1 MGNNHFNVAWAKS
14 TALYTKAA
22 SVLGVGYPEMM
33 VLYALE
39 SMGELTQ
46 KQIAENFGMQKQT
59 VHTVVSALQK
69 KGYLLLEASEGDK
82 REKRIVLTESGQ
94 VYAHRMI
101 APLRKAEERVYRT
114 IGNERLQAMCEIL
127 DLFNLLFERELSGGL
142 WAVNNKRTFFQ
153 YVIPSVLSFALS
165 GVYAIVDGFF
175 VGNSIGD
182 AGLSAINIAY
192 PITAV
197 LQSVGTGIGMG
208 GSVKYSILKAA
219 GNEKKA
225 REFVA
230 GATWLML
237 LFSAVLTVTVFFT
250 SEKILS
256 ALGASGELLTLGN
269 EYIKV
274 IALGAILQVFGTGL
288 VPFMRNYGG
297 SLWAMIAMICGFATN
312 IALDYTFVWVLGR
325 GMYGAALATI
335 IGQGVTMAV
344 ALVYCAIKKNLT
356 LKIAPVD
363 TPKTAFQILKIG
375 LAPFGLTLA
384 PNISLVIINR
394 FSVSYGGQEA
404 IATYACISYII
415 CIVYLL
421 LQGVG
426 DGSQPLMSQFYGAGE
441 EKSLKQTKT
450 LAYEFSMVLAVIS
463 AILIYL
469 LRGKIGLLFGS
480 SAEVNAGVIKVMPIF
495 LVSVPF
501 DAITRVS
508 TAAFYATEKSVL
520 SYVLTFIEPIIMLV
534 LMLML
539 PPVFG
544 GQIMIWWSTVF
555 AKVITA
561 SVSIVL
567 SVRYSAQRNR

>member
-1 MGNNHFNVAWAKS
+1 
-14 TALYTKAA
+14 
-22 SVLGVGYPEMM
+22 
-33 VLYALE
+33 
-39 SMGELTQ
+39 
-46 KQIAENFGMQKQT
+46 
-59 VHTVVSALQK
+59 
-69 KGYLLLEASEGDK
+69 
-82 REKRIVLTESGQ
+82 
-94 VYAHRMI
+94 MI
-101 APLRKAEERVYRT
+101 A
-114 IGNERLQAMCEIL
+114 
-127 DLFNLLFERELSGGL
+127 
-142 WAVNNKRTFFQ
+142 
-153 YVIPSVLSFALS
+153 FALS
-165 GVYAIVDGFF
+165 GVYAIVDGYF
-175 VGNSIGD
+175 VGNAIGD

-192 PITAV
+192 PIVA
-197 LQSVGTGIGMG
+197 LQQAIGTGIGMG
-208 GSVKYSILKAA
+208 GAVYYSIYKAE
-219 GNEKKA
+219 GRLKKA
-225 REFVA
+225 ESFIAVGWWLLVA
-230 GATWLML
+230 ASFILTIAIF
-237 LFSAVLTVTVFFT
+237 FSARRLLVLLGAE
-250 SEKILS
+250 SMILS
-256 ALGASGELLTLGN
+256 YAE

-274 IALGAILQVFGTGL
+274 IALGTLLQILGTGL

-375 LAPFGLTLA
+375 LAPFGLTLV

-508 TAAFYATEKSVL
+508 TAAFYATEKNVL

>member
-1 MGNNHFNVAWAKS
+1 M
-14 TALYTKAA
+14 
-22 SVLGVGYPEMM
+22 
-33 VLYALE
+33 
-39 SMGELTQ
+39 
-46 KQIAENFGMQKQT
+46 
-59 VHTVVSALQK
+59 
-69 KGYLLLEASEGDK
+69 
-82 REKRIVLTESGQ
+82 
-94 VYAHRMI
+94 
-101 APLRKAEERVYRT
+101 
-114 IGNERLQAMCEIL
+114 
-127 DLFNLLFERELSGGL
+127 
-142 WAVNNKRTFFQ
+142 NNKRTFFQ

-197 LQSVGTGIGMG
+197 LQSVGT
-208 GSVKYSILKAA
+208 

-312 IALDYTFVWVLGR
+312 VALDYTFVWVLGR

-404 IATYACISYII
+404 IATYACIYYII

-508 TAAFYATEKSVL
+508 TAAFYATEKNVL

-567 SVRYSAQRNR
+567 SVRYSTQRNR

>member
-1 MGNNHFNVAWAKS
+1 M
-14 TALYTKAA
+14 
-22 SVLGVGYPEMM
+22 
-33 VLYALE
+33 
-39 SMGELTQ
+39 
-46 KQIAENFGMQKQT
+46 
-59 VHTVVSALQK
+59 
-69 KGYLLLEASEGDK
+69 
-82 REKRIVLTESGQ
+82 
-94 VYAHRMI
+94 
-101 APLRKAEERVYRT
+101 
-114 IGNERLQAMCEIL
+114 
-127 DLFNLLFERELSGGL
+127 
-142 WAVNNKRTFFQ
+142 NNKRTFFQ

-256 ALGASGELLTLGN
+256 DLGASGELLTLGK

-312 IALDYTFVWVLGR
+312 VALDYTFVWVLRR

-375 LAPFGLTLA
+375 LAPFGLTFA

-426 DGSQPLMSQFYGAGE
+426 DGSQPLMSQFCGAGE

-508 TAAFYATEKSVL
+508 AAAFYATEKSVL

-544 GQIMIWWSTVF
+544 GQITIWWSAVF

>member
-1 MGNNHFNVAWAKS
+1 M
-14 TALYTKAA
+14 
-22 SVLGVGYPEMM
+22 
-33 VLYALE
+33 
-39 SMGELTQ
+39 
-46 KQIAENFGMQKQT
+46 
-59 VHTVVSALQK
+59 
-69 KGYLLLEASEGDK
+69 
-82 REKRIVLTESGQ
+82 
-94 VYAHRMI
+94 
-101 APLRKAEERVYRT
+101 
-114 IGNERLQAMCEIL
+114 
-127 DLFNLLFERELSGGL
+127 
-142 WAVNNKRTFFQ
+142 NNKRTFFQ

-312 IALDYTFVWVLGR
+312 VALDYTFVWVLGR

-394 FSVSYGGQEA
+394 FSVYYGGQEA

-480 SAEVNAGVIKVMPIF
+480 SADNYTQYRDWKDAKVHQEKEKEKEAAKAQEDKTAKVRLNEKRRMSFKEKREFEQLEQEIADLETEKNAIEEALCSGT
-495 LVSVPF
+495 LSV
-501 DAITRVS
+501 DEL
-508 TAAFYATEKSVL
+508 TEKSKRLPEL
-520 SYVLTFIEPIIMLV
+520 SDLIDEKTLRWLELSEIE
-534 LMLML
+534 
-539 PPVFG
+539 
-544 GQIMIWWSTVF
+544 S
-555 AKVITA
+555 
-561 SVSIVL
+561 
-567 SVRYSAQRNR
+567 N